1 MDSMKTSCL
10 TNKYLRYRHLVM
22 IPTHRQGLCPG
33 CPRPGPGVV
42 MVEDEVLA
50 VLLLVDWAH
59 LAPSCIPTLNT
70 VQHCGEQLPEGI
82 EMWPG

>member
-1 MDSMKTSCL
+1 MLDKQISI
-10 TNKYLRYRHLVM
+10 YRYLVM

-50 VLLLVDWAH
+50 VLVLVDWAH
-59 LAPSCIPTLNT
+59 LTPSCTATLNT
-70 VQHCGEQLPEGI
+70 VQHVAASSSLRVSRCGQGRR
-82 EMWPG
+82 

>member
-1 MDSMKTSCL
+1 
-10 TNKYLRYRHLVM
+10 M

-59 LAPSCIPTLNT
+59 LAPS
-70 VQHCGEQLPEGI
+70 
-82 EMWPG
+82 